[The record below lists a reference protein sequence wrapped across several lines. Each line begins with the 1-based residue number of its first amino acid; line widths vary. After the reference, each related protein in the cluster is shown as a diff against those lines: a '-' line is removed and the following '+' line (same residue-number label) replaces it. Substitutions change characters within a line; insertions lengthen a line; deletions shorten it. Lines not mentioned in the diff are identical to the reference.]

1 MDIYSYFK
9 VMQISSKQDQ
19 NLQLVLQ
26 FKMVKNKIYNSYCV
40 IKLTELFILVNNYL
54 SLRSKL
60 ADISISLK

>member
-1 MDIYSYFK
+1 
-9 VMQISSKQDQ
+9 MQISSKQDQ

-54 SLRSKL
+54 SLRLKL